1 MEEQQFDEK
10 QVSFHQFLY
19 LTMHTSLLHSMWKQ
33 YHVWIH
39 TIHKT
44 LSEKY
49 TGALYYFCRASE
61 SVLKMDTLLSHEAIE
76 EYLWMAVKHCNE
88 KMEDVVHPDF
98 IQTIH
103 IQTYFS

>member
-1 MEEQQFDEK
+1 
-10 QVSFHQFLY
+10 
-19 LTMHTSLLHSMWKQ
+19 MWKQ

-76 EYLWMAVKHCNE
+76 E
-88 KMEDVVHPDF
+88 
-98 IQTIH
+98 
-103 IQTYFS
+103 

>member
-10 QVSFHQFLY
+10 QVSLHQSLY
-19 LTMHTSLLHSMWKQ
+19 LTMYTSLHSMWKE

-44 LSEKY
+44 LSEKD
-49 TGALYYFCRASE
+49 TGALYCFCWASE

-76 EYLWMAVKHCNE
+76 E
-88 KMEDVVHPDF
+88 
-98 IQTIH
+98 
-103 IQTYFS
+103 